1 MNIMTALFDQ
11 DEVTRALIA
20 AKENRARKTQE
31 KATRLEAIKS
41 IMTNL
46 GISLEKA
53 MNVLEIPVSERA
65 YYIQQIEGKADNK

>member
-1 MNIMTALFDQ
+1 MTALFDQ

-41 IMTNL
+41 IMNKSSMN
-46 GISLEKA
+46 ILEAMELLSIPKA
-53 MNVLEIPVSERA
+53 EQT

>member
-20 AKENRARKTQE
+20 AKENRARK
-31 KATRLEAIKS
+31 ATKLEAIKS
-41 IMTNL
+41 IMNKSSMN
-46 GISLEKA
+46 ILEAMELLSIPKA
-53 MNVLEIPVSERA
+53 EQA

>member
-20 AKENRARKTQE
+20 AKENRARK
-31 KATRLEAIKS
+31 ATRLEAIKS
-41 IMTNL
+41 IMNKSSMN
-46 GISLEKA
+46 ILEAMELLSIPKA
-53 MNVLEIPVSERA
+53 EQT

>member
-1 MNIMTALFDQ
+1 MTALFDQ

-41 IMTNL
+41 IMNKSSMN
-46 GISLEKA
+46 ILEAMELLSIPKA
-53 MNVLEIPVSERA
+53 EQA